1 MSLKI
6 DEAIISELVSKRAEI
21 IDLFIAAFV
30 ATHVAPKDSGNKE
43 FIARLLTESMVLCT
57 STEGTTQKFWLEMK
71 GPEHEKSNEE
81 SNKED

>member
-1 MSLKI
+1 MSNAI
-6 DEAIISELVSKRAEI
+6 DEAVTRIAAQQAEI
-21 IDLFIAAFV
+21 VDIFIATFV
-30 ATHVAPKDSGNKE
+30 ATHVAPKDRGNKE